1 VRVTD
6 RYDNPVTAAPVT
18 FTVISGTGTID
29 GGTAVTDLL
38 GIATSGAWTLGL
50 EPGPQQVGVQAES
63 AQTLFTAIA
72 CDGACR
78 ELSLAFMRDGG
89 IVVTSF
95 DSTSE
100 RFLTTSGRDD
110 RPAWSP
116 DGRRIAFVRWRP
128 NWAGDIYLVDADG
141 FNAVPHWSGGGAFD
155 FRSAAWS
162 PDGRTLA
169 VDHGNWYDGDIY
181 LLSVDDTGTAPV
193 HVASMA
199 AMPAWSPDGRKI
211 AFVSLSGDDGYHAL
225 HVMNADGSNVTALTL
240 RDRGAIEHPT
250 WSPDGQR
257 IAFTKCI
264 DGACDIV
271 AVSANATAVTVVDR
285 LTTVGNAFS
294 PAWSPDGFWIAFTV
308 GNYPAYSV
316 VYVAANGGD
325 EPMLLGSG
333 SRPAWRP

>member
-1 VRVTD
+1 
-6 RYDNPVTAAPVT
+6 
-18 FTVISGTGTID
+18 
-29 GGTAVTDLL
+29 
-38 GIATSGAWTLGL
+38 
-50 EPGPQQVGVQAES
+50 
-63 AQTLFTAIA
+63 
-72 CDGACR
+72 
-78 ELSLAFMRDGG
+78 
-89 IVVTSF
+89 
-95 DSTSE
+95 
-100 RFLTTSGRDD
+100 
-110 RPAWSP
+110 
-116 DGRRIAFVRWRP
+116 
-128 NWAGDIYLVDADG
+128 
-141 FNAVPHWSGGGAFD
+141 
-155 FRSAAWS
+155 
-162 PDGRTLA
+162 
-169 VDHGNWYDGDIY
+169 
-181 LLSVDDTGTAPV
+181 
-193 HVASMA
+193 MA

-257 IAFTKCI
+257 IAFTKCV

-271 AVSANATAVTVVDR
+271 AVSANATAVTAVEQI
-285 LTTVGNAFS
+285 TTVGNAFS